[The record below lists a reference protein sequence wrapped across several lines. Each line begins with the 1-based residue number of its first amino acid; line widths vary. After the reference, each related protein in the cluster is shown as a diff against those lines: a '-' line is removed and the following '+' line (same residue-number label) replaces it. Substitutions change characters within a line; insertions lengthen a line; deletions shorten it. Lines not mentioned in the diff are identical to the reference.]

1 MWERA
6 GLVGQVLSLPWEE
19 SGPGSLAPENPP
31 SLKSSFSGGVGE
43 CRGRLAADDR
53 RGLVDKL
60 VVLEGL
66 HHEQGKVHPT
76 REVARQDWIAYV
88 LAPHG
93 QALALALLEVAAAHD
108 CPPGVAGKDTPR
120 GLDLVVQVDHSS

>member
-19 SGPGSLAPENPP
+19 SGPGSSALENPRP
-31 SLKSSFSGGVGE
+31 LKSSFSGGVGE

-53 RGLVDKL
+53 RGLVHEL

-66 HHEQGKVHPT
+66 HHEQGKVHST

-93 QALALALLEVAAAHD
+93 QALAFALLEVATAHD
-108 CPPGVAGKDTPR
+108 RPPGVTCKHP
-120 GLDLVVQVDHSS
+120 S

>member
-1 MWERA
+1 MQDTAQPSSGWLRVQWA
-6 GLVGQVLSLPWEE
+6 STSHGPTASSSSTPSNSRMAMSCGNVLGSLVMFSACLWK
-19 SGPGSLAPENPP
+19 SGPGSFALENPRP
-31 SLKSSFSGGVGE
+31 LKSSFPGGVGE

-53 RGLVDKL
+53 RGLVDEL

-66 HHEQGKVHPT
+66 HHEQGKVHST

-93 QALALALLEVAAAHD
+93 
-108 CPPGVAGKDTPR
+108 
-120 GLDLVVQVDHSS
+120 